1 VIAQPGG
8 DGDWRITCGAATQTK
23 VFPIFQSRTHTHPYN
38 YIIAECQAGRKCWIL
53 MDIHRWSIYSTPGQ
67 APLHLSPGNPPQ
79 SPTKIYLI
87 TPQGSHSH
95 SLGQPPRYNRNYS
108 RHAATLFRELRVG
121 GFVTRQFIGKALEF
135 QTELAAKAKLRRFM
149 QSAPFP
155 LKNTNFLCHDRSGE
169 SGAWRKSA
177 ESAKSADGGIF
188 IIYQKKYGPLKT
200 YGIVSWLT

>member
-38 YIIAECQAGRKCWIL
+38 YIIAECQAGRKLWIL

-135 QTELAAKAKLRRFM
+135 PLHVPYDRHHQATGRGHGHRDVHVIAVHNVLQNKGSYERLATQNIPHSSSYRHGKLH
-149 QSAPFP
+149 
-155 LKNTNFLCHDRSGE
+155 K
-169 SGAWRKSA
+169 
-177 ESAKSADGGIF
+177 
-188 IIYQKKYGPLKT
+188 QKPT
-200 YGIVSWLT
+200 

>member
-1 VIAQPGG
+1 MLDINGYTSGGAYIAHLAKP
-8 DGDWRITCGAATQTK
+8 
-23 VFPIFQSRTHTHPYN
+23 
-38 YIIAECQAGRKCWIL
+38 
-53 MDIHRWSIYSTPGQ
+53 
-67 APLHLSPGNPPQ
+67 PLHQPPGNPPQ

-149 QSAPFP
+149 QSAPFG
-155 LKNTNFLCHDRSGE
+155 LVGLNLHDGLVGGE
-169 SGAWRKSA
+169 
-177 ESAKSADGGIF
+177 
-188 IIYQKKYGPLKT
+188 
-200 YGIVSWLT
+200 